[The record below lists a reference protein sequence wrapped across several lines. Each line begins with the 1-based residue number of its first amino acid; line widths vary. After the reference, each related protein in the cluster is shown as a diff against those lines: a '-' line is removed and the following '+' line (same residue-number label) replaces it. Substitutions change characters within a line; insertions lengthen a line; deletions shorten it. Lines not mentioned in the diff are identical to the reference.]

1 MERFRTNLI
10 KAASTLTRRRHE
22 QSSVIWISS
31 RPEPAHLSEFAQ
43 PMIADNRQLQLGVAV
58 MVLVPLGGIAWGIA
72 ALGRLGAA
80 EQPLAVVALGLGL
93 ALGAAA
99 GAAYALAERGR
110 RGSFFVDDPAE
121 IERNRRLGRFRW
133 SYVGIGL
140 VLAATLRFLPLR
152 ADYLLGGALC
162 GLMLAWAPIAVAAY
176 VRLRRRL
183 DRQSG

>member
-1 MERFRTNLI
+1 MT
-10 KAASTLTRRRHE
+10 
-22 QSSVIWISS
+22 V
-31 RPEPAHLSEFAQ
+31 
-43 PMIADNRQLQLGVAV
+43 DNGQLQLGVAA
-58 MVLVPLGGIAWGIA
+58 MVLVPLGGLAWGIA
-72 ALGRLGAA
+72 ALGRLGPA
-80 EQPLAVVALGLGL
+80 EQPAAVVALGLGL

-99 GAAYALAERGR
+99 GAAYALAERSR
-110 RGSFFVDDPAE
+110 RGSFFVDDAAE

-162 GLMLAWAPIAVAAY
+162 GVMLAWAPIVVAAY
-176 VRLRRRL
+176 VRRRRRL

>member
-1 MERFRTNLI
+1 
-10 KAASTLTRRRHE
+10 
-22 QSSVIWISS
+22 
-31 RPEPAHLSEFAQ
+31 
-43 PMIADNRQLQLGVAV
+43 MIVDNRQLQLGVAA
-58 MVLVPLGGIAWGIA
+58 MVLVPLGGIAWCIA
-72 ALGRLGAA
+72 SLGRLGP
-80 EQPLAVVALGLGL
+80 EQPAAVVALGLGL
-93 ALGAAA
+93 AFGAAA

-110 RGSFFVDDPAE
+110 RGTFFVDDPAE

-162 GLMLAWAPIAVAAY
+162 GVMLAWAPIVVAAY

-183 DRQSG
+183 DRQTGSHVPFLPHVGRIRQHRP